1 MIVVTDA
8 SVIVRGLEVD
18 GEARRFLVEDEIQ
31 IPHLADSEIVH
42 ALRAQ
47 VRRGRVSGEDAAS
60 RLRQWRRLGVARYP
74 SVMLLPRVWDLRD
87 SLSAYD
93 ATYVALAE
101 ALGCP
106 LATADLR
113 LARAP
118 GPRCEIIA
126 TLS

>member
-1 MIVVTDA
+1 MATP
-8 SVIVRGLEVD
+8 
-18 GEARRFLVEDEIQ
+18 RRRPL
-31 IPHLADSEIVH
+31 L
-42 ALRAQ
+42 
-47 VRRGRVSGEDAAS
+47 VRRK
-60 RLRQWRRLGVARYP
+60 
-74 SVMLLPRVWDLRD
+74 LLPRVWALRD

-106 LATADLR
+106 LATGDLR

-126 TLS
+126 TRS